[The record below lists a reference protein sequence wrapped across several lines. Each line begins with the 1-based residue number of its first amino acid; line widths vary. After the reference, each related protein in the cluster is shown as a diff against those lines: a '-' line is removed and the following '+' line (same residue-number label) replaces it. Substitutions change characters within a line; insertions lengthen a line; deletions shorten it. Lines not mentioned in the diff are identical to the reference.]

1 MTVRIRRAYEDPQ
14 PDDGNRLL
22 VDRIWPRGRSRDALR
37 LDAWHRELAPSDQ
50 LRRWFGHDPR
60 RWAEFRQRYRAE
72 LASPEAQRQL
82 DELAAIA
89 RTGTLTLVY
98 GAADTDHNQAVVL
111 AELVGERV
119 SGDR

>member
-14 PDDGNRLL
+14 PDDGSRLL

-50 LRRWFGHDPR
+50 LRRWFGHDPG